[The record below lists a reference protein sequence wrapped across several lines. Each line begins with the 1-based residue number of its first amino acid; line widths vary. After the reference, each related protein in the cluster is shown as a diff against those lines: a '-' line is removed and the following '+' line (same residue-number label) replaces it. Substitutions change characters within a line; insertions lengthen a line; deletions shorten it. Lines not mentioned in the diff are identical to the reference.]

1 MPYDLPTILF
11 NDTDR
16 TLQLAIK
23 DASGAPLVIT
33 GWTLELRIGDSAT
46 TPKLTKALTVTAGA
60 AGECEATLTPAEL
73 TALGSGKL
81 RYSLRRTDAGNK
93 RVVQHGIIPVEVVL

>member
-46 TPKLTKALTVTAGA
+46 TPRLTKTLTVTNGA
-60 AGECEATLTPAEL
+60 LGECEAVMSDAEL
-73 TALGSGKL
+73 TALGSGKM
-81 RYSLRRTDAGNK
+81 RYSVRRTNAGNK
-93 RVVQHGIIPVEVVL
+93 TVVQHGIIPVEVVL